1 MAYVTLPDWRLFKWE
16 YVGSIYGAS
25 KQDVPRVVLK
35 ELMDNFLDAA
45 GAQGVDPRI
54 QVEISPDKD
63 SKTLEIRV
71 RANTHWE
78 KERIELVFSSPFGSS
93 VSSKNLVKLPN
104 RGLFGQ
110 AMKVLQALPYTL
122 AMEQGFP
129 LPQSLPIRVE
139 TAYGGKKHVFS
150 IGASVDERNRSAT
163 PVLESSMPGD
173 APAEAWTEV
182 AVELPFTY
190 DLGRWSIEKLM
201 RGFLVLN
208 PSLTLQCFVKGS
220 PGQSTGGLPVKHRRV
235 TPGRPAV
242 LSYSPAQFKDAL
254 FAQRVPNPDMTVREF
269 IQGGRGWR
277 GFRGFQSEESIAEVL
292 KAVGVDGETRLR
304 DPALGSDSA
313 TRLFSAAVKRAERL
327 RGRARLGYKDLTCLR
342 GELAERLAQM
352 VAPGEGGGA
361 RYSKPRRKGDA
372 KRPWMMEAAVVPI
385 VHRTSVPP
393 EMASE
398 IIVGVNGSPLL
409 KNPFANYNLSSGRS
423 KWASTNDLLKDLR
436 MPVICAINISG
447 LVEPLSPD
455 KAEIDEHEYLWEYE
469 VKICSLLLPYRKKRK
484 GGPKAHSEMI
494 DWLQKEL
501 ERRKAGFKDGKPLDW
516 VPQQSLWYKA
526 RNDYLVRRPGE
537 SEPDVSR
544 KYFIEKV
551 RQICAVM
558 GVSREKLG
566 IFAAERAILYF
577 RGSRT
582 GVSLESIA
590 EVFKYGSDVIAIE
603 KEGICVILEPL
614 AAEYGIALLNSRGQL
629 VDYAEQVIVEARKS
643 GARVFLLTDMDDA
656 GFVIANNLGGIARL
670 GVDSRMIQELA
681 REMGHATTDEVREF
695 RKGIEEKAN
704 FYFTNLEEDQYLELG
719 WTAKEPPSRKDQMTR
734 IEIDAVLAFVGREQF
749 WAYLLT
755 RMMELAPERD
765 LTRSLRDPA
774 ELAELALPSEVKEYV
789 DHVRETFRAPIQ
801 RRIEKRFEGY
811 RKWHGGFQDLEKLEG
826 GIAEAART
834 EAETDTKALLPQ
846 MESEVRKVIERLGNS
861 MPESG

>member
-45 GAQGVDPRI
+45 SAQGVDPRI
-54 QVEISPDKD
+54 QVELFPDGD
-63 SKTLEIRV
+63 SKALEIRV
-71 RANTHWE
+71 RSNTHWE

-122 AMEQGFP
+122 AMEQGLP

-139 TAYGGKKHVFS
+139 TAYGGKKHVFL
-150 IGASVDERNRSAT
+150 IGASVDEKNRSAT
-163 PVLESSMPGD
+163 PVLESSVPGD
-173 APAEAWTEV
+173 DPAEAWTEV
-182 AVELPFTY
+182 AVKLPFTY
-190 DLGRWSIEKLM
+190 DMGRWSIEKLM

-208 PSLTLQCFVKGS
+208 PSLTLRYFVKGS
-220 PGQSTGGLPVKHRRV
+220 PSQSTEGLPIKHRRV
-235 TPGRPAV
+235 APDRPAV

-292 KAVGVDGETRLR
+292 KAAGVDGETRLR
-304 DPALGSDSA
+304 DPVLGSDSA
-313 TRLFSAAVKRAERL
+313 TRLFSAMVKRAERL

-385 VHRTSVPP
+385 VRRTSVPP
-393 EMASE
+393 EVASE

-423 KWASTNDLLKDLR
+423 KWASTNDLLKDLL
-436 MPVICAINISG
+436 MPVACAINISG

-469 VKICSLLLPYRKKRK
+469 VKLCSLLLPYRKKRK

-501 ERRKAGFKDGKPLDW
+501 ERRKAAVDGGKPPDW

-551 RQICAVM
+551 RQICAAM

-590 EVFKYGSDVIAIE
+590 EVFRYGSDLIAVE
-603 KEGICVILEPL
+603 KEGICVVLEPL

-629 VDYAEQVIVEARKS
+629 VDYAEQVIAEARKS

-656 GFVIANNLGGIARL
+656 GFVIGNNLEGIDRL

-681 REMGHATTDEVREF
+681 RETGYVTTDEVKEF

-704 FYFTNLEEDQYLELG
+704 FYFTNLDGDQYLELG
-719 WTAKEPPSRKDQMTR
+719 WTNKEPPSRKDQMTR
-734 IEIDAVLAFVGREQF
+734 VEIDAVLAFVGRERF
-749 WAYLLT
+749 WAHLLK
-755 RMMELAPERD
+755 RMKELAPERD

-774 ELAELALPSEVKEYV
+774 ELAEQALPLEVKEYV
-789 DHVRETFRAPIQ
+789 EHVRETFRAPIQ
-801 RRIEKRFEGY
+801 RSIEKQFGKY
-811 RKWHGGFQDLEKLEG
+811 KKWSEGFQNLEELEG
-826 GIAEAART
+826 EIAEAARKESEIDPT
-834 EAETDTKALLPQ
+834 VLLPQ
-846 MESEVRKVIERLGNS
+846 MKADVQKVVERLGHS
-861 MPESG
+861 KGESG